1 MVTKQ
6 VVIAQDVMMT
16 PGAVLRT
23 AIAPSGI
30 LVATATQQPLTL
42 SGAPA
47 IASGPTA
54 SLMLGGL
61 LIGVA
66 VLVQVLRKRGSY
78 PREADMAVKRTVI
91 ARSMAV
97 APGAVLRAVS
107 TAPQNAPVQAEEGL
121 RHACPTATCGLCGD
135 AAEKA
140 DEVAQQGENENVVK
154 FFRLASAHVK

>member
-23 AIAPSGI
+23 AIAPSGT
-30 LVATATQQPLTL
+30 LVTTATQQPLTL

-47 IASGPTA
+47 ITSGPST

-66 VLVQVLRKRGSY
+66 VLVQVLRKRGPY
-78 PREADMAVKRTVI
+78 PREARLWSRRGPVI
-91 ARSMAV
+91 AQSMTV
-97 APGAVLRAVS
+97 APGAVLRVAS
-107 TAPQNAPVQAEEGL
+107 TAPQNAPVQAEESL
-121 RHACPTATCGLCGD
+121 RHAVSYHNAWI
-135 AAEKA
+135 A
-140 DEVAQQGENENVVK
+140 
-154 FFRLASAHVK
+154 RRRR